1 MAKTGSVER
10 NNKRKKMVKSF
21 ENKRKALSAQI
32 YDKNISL
39 EERFELVVKL
49 AGLPRNSAKSR
60 IRNRCVLT
68 GRPRGFHR
76 KMGISRNVLRELAAK
91 GMLPGVVK
99 ASW

>member
-1 MAKTGSVER
+1 MAKTGSVQR

-39 EERFELVVKL
+39 EERFNLVVKL

-60 IRNRCVLT
+60 VRNRCVLT
-68 GRPRGFHR
+68 GRPRGFHS

-91 GMLPGVVK
+91 GMLSGVVK